1 MATTSIGKIG
11 LNFKDAYNASTAYVA
26 DDVVTYLSET
36 YICILASTGNLPS
49 NATYWTKL
57 AAAGSAASNSGFLSV
72 GSTVQGDIYY
82 NAGGSIA
89 RLAPGT
95 SGQFLTTNGSA
106 ANPSWTTA
114 VANQMITTKNTTRST
129 QGMPANSPQ
138 NIDNMSVS
146 ITPSA
151 ATSKILILCQVS
163 GEFDTPWDRMVGLRR
178 TIGGSA
184 VYLPDTVGV
193 TRTSGSISYGFA
205 PTWSSYDGQGA
216 SNFDSTPEGSNFH
229 FVDEPNTTSAVTY
242 NMTMMASNTNYL
254 NINRCVNDDDERFV
268 SNITAIEFK
277 V

>member
-11 LNFKDAYNASTAYVA
+11 LNFKDAYNASTAYVV
-26 DDVVTYLSET
+26 DDVVTYLNET

-49 NATYWTKL
+49 NVTYWTKL
-57 AAAGSAASNSGFLSV
+57 AASGSAASNSGFLSV
-72 GSTVQGDIYY
+72 ASTVQGDIYY

-95 SGQFLTTNGSA
+95 SGQILTTNGSS

-114 VANQMITTKNTTRST
+114 TANQMVTTKNTTRST

-138 NIDNMSVS
+138 NINNMSVS

-178 TIGGSA
+178 TIGGTS

-193 TRTSGSISYGFA
+193 TRSNGSISYGFA
-205 PTWSSYDGQGA
+205 PTWSSYDGQAA

-229 FVDEPNTTSAVTY
+229 FVDTPNTTSAVTY

-254 NINRCVNDDDERFV
+254 NINRCVGDDDERFV

>member
-49 NATYWTKL
+49 NVTYWTKL
-57 AAAGSAASNSGFLSV
+57 AASGSAASNSGFLSV

-95 SGQFLTTNGSA
+95 SGQILTTNGSA

-138 NIDNMSVS
+138 NINNMSVS

-151 ATSKILILCQVS
+151 TTSKILILCQVS

-178 TIGGSA
+178 TIGGTA

-193 TRTSGSISYGFA
+193 TRSSGSISYGFA

-229 FVDEPNTTSAVTY
+229 FVDTPNTTSAVTY

>member
-11 LNFKDAYNASTAYVA
+11 LNFKDAYNASTAYVV
-26 DDVVTYLSET
+26 DDVVTYVNET

-49 NATYWTKL
+49 NVTYWTKL

-82 NAGGSIA
+82 NAGGTIA

-95 SGQFLTTNGSA
+95 SGQFLQTNGSA
-106 ANPSWTTA
+106 ANPSWVTA
-114 VANQMITTKNTTRST
+114 VSNSMITTKNTTRST
-129 QGMPANSPQ
+129 QGMPANNPQ
-138 NIDNMSVS
+138 NINNMSVE
-146 ITPSA
+146 ITPSS

-178 TIGGSA
+178 TIGGSS

-193 TRTSGSISYGFA
+193 TRDNGSISYGFA

-229 FVDEPNTTSAVTY
+229 FVDTPNTTSAVTY

-254 NINRCVNDDDERFV
+254 NINRCVGDDDERFV